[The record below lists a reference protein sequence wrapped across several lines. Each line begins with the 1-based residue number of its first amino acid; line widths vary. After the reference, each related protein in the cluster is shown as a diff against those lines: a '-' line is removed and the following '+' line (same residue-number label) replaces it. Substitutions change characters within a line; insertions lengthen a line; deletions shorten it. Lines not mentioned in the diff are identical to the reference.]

1 MIFQQM
7 QVGSIW
13 RVGVSVESTKGTSD
27 GNRCFSRDLVWLLK
41 HTTHA
46 LSTELVAALAPL
58 GVSPRG
64 YHVLTAALTGERTQT
79 ELAHLVGLDKTTM
92 VVTID
97 ELEAGGLVKRLS
109 SPEDRRARIISV
121 TPAGEQKVAEGR
133 EIIDRVQEE
142 VLATL
147 PVRERQG
154 LLDALNR
161 LISDRLAEPVEC
173 NPPVR
178 RREPR

>member
-1 MIFQQM
+1 MA
-7 QVGSIW
+7 VP
-13 RVGVSVESTKGTSD
+13 VESTKETTERP
-27 GNRCFSRDLVWLLK
+27 RCFSGDLAWLLK
-41 HTTHA
+41 QTSHA

-58 GVSPRG
+58 EVSPRG

-79 ELAHLVGLDKTTM
+79 ELAQLVGLDKTTM

-97 ELEAGGLVKRLS
+97 ELEAAGLVKRVPS
-109 SPEDRRARIISV
+109 TVDRRARIIAV
-121 TPAGEQKVAEGR
+121 TGAGEQKVLEGR
-133 EIIDRVQEE
+133 EIMDRVQRE

-147 PVRERQG
+147 PARERQG
-154 LLDALNR
+154 LLEALNR
-161 LISDRLAEPVEC
+161 LISDRLAEPVAC

>member
-1 MIFQQM
+1 M
-7 QVGSIW
+7 
-13 RVGVSVESTKGTSD
+13 GVSVESKKGTSD
-27 GNRCFSRDLVWLLK
+27 GPQCFSKDLAWLLK
-41 HTTHA
+41 HTSHA

-64 YHVLTAALTGERTQT
+64 YHVLTAAMTGEHSQT
-79 ELAHLVGLDKTTM
+79 ELAQLVGLDKTTM

-97 ELEAGGLVKRLS
+97 ELEAAGLVKRLP
-109 SPEDRRARIISV
+109 SPEDRRARIIAV
-121 TPAGEQKVAEGR
+121 TSAGEEKVVEGR
-133 EIIDRVQEE
+133 EIMDQVQAE

-147 PVRERQG
+147 PARERQG

-161 LISDRLAEPVEC
+161 LIAGRLAEPVDC